1 VEGQRKDAKTEDCP
15 RHTYGGGLGKR
26 QKGNHFFCENSSSTF
41 SGGATACGKRA
52 QSAVQQTSSSFL
64 TQIKD
69 VPLLLERIARKSLVL
84 LVSSV
89 YTETERQIMQ
99 QLWQLLRWPSEI
111 PFTPPP
117 TTKRERDETE
127 TKHARN
133 NQSFLYSDRSN
144 HVPVCLFFFPNA
156 RGYFKMLVT
165 LFAQDGNEPTG

>member
-1 VEGQRKDAKTEDCP
+1 MYP
-15 RHTYGGGLGKR
+15 
-26 QKGNHFFCENSSSTF
+26 
-41 SGGATACGKRA
+41 
-52 QSAVQQTSSSFL
+52 
-64 TQIKD
+64 
-69 VPLLLERIARKSLVL
+69 PLLLERIARKSLVL

-133 NQSFLYSDRSN
+133 NQSFLYSDRSS